1 MLVVSKK
8 VEYSVVLVRALA
20 ETDEFASL
28 AQVARDKK
36 LPYRYTTQLARIL
49 REAGV
54 VVSREGKAGGY
65 QLVPEWKKKNLYDLL
80 CALGEKKSI
89 VKCMALEGRCHREV
103 ECQLK
108 SVWQAVDRSVVEAM
122 KKISII
128 EKK

>member
-20 ETDEFASL
+20 RIADFASL
-28 AQVARDKK
+28 AEVAKAKR
-36 LPYRYTTQLARIL
+36 LPYRYTTQLARTL

-54 VVSREGKAGGY
+54 VVSREGKTGGY
-65 QLVPEWKKKNLYDLL
+65 RLVEEWKDKNLYDLL

-89 VKCMALEGRCHREV
+89 VKCMAEDGGCHRER

-122 KKISII
+122 KQIPII
-128 EKK
+128 DK